1 MATHPP
7 ELFASEAW
15 LAWLL
20 QYIGPE
26 RKAVMTE
33 KLRLRTNALTVVLE
47 NIYQPHNASAVLRTC
62 DCFGLQDVHV
72 IENGYRFKSVPD
84 ISLGATRW
92 LRVFRYPESTKDA
105 LTKIKAKGYKVWAT
119 TPHQRS
125 VTLDQLSLSPS
136 EPVALLMGTEQ
147 TGLSEEALSMAD
159 EFVHIPMYGFT
170 ESLNISVSAAIAIH
184 QLNEKLRKAP
194 GWELSPQVQQKV
206 MIHWISGGIRNLPEL
221 KARFLNEWAK
231 NNLTGFP

>member
-1 MATHPP
+1 MATHSP

-20 QYIGPE
+20 RYIGPE
-26 RKAVMTE
+26 RKAVMAE

-92 LRVFRYPESTKDA
+92 LRVFKYPESTTEA
-105 LTKIKAKGYKVWAT
+105 LAQIKAKGYTLWAT
-119 TPHQRS
+119 TPHHRS
-125 VTLDQLSLSPS
+125 VTLDQLTISP
-136 EPVALLMGTEQ
+136 EKPVALIMGTEQ
-147 TGLSEEALSMAD
+147 TGLSEEAMSMAD
-159 EFVHIPMYGFT
+159 GFVHIPMYGFT

-184 QLNEKLRKAP
+184 QLNGQLRQSP
-194 GWELSPQVQQKV
+194 GWELSDKDQREVL
-206 MIHWISGGIRNLPEL
+206 IHWISGGIRNLPEL
-221 KARFLNEWAK
+221 KARFLKENSLEIK
-231 NNLTGFP
+231 

>member
-1 MATHPP
+1 MHPP

-26 RKAVMTE
+26 RKAVMAE
-33 KLRLRTNALTVVLE
+33 KLRFRTNALTVVLE

-92 LRVFRYPESTKDA
+92 LRVFRYPESTKEA

-119 TPHQRS
+119 TPHHRS
-125 VTLDQLSLSPS
+125 VTLDQLSVSPS

-159 EFVHIPMYGFT
+159 AFVHIPMYGFT

-184 QLNEKLRKAP
+184 HLNEKLRQAP
-194 GWELSPQVQQKV
+194 GWELSLDVQQQV

-221 KARFLNEWAK
+221 KARFLKEWGQK
-231 NNLTGFP
+231 EMERFP

>member
-1 MATHPP
+1 MAVHPP

-15 LAWLL
+15 LAWLQ

-26 RKAVMTE
+26 RKAVMAE

-92 LRVFRYPESTKDA
+92 LRVFRYPESTKEA
-105 LTKIKAKGYKVWAT
+105 LAKIKAKGYKIWAT
-119 TPHQRS
+119 TPHHRS
-125 VTLDQLSLSPS
+125 VTLDQLSVSPS

-159 EFVHIPMYGFT
+159 AFVHIPMYGFT

-184 QLNEKLRKAP
+184 HLNEKLRQSP
-194 GWELSPQVQQKV
+194 GWELSPEVQQQV
-206 MIHWISGGIRNLPEL
+206 LIHWISGGIRNLPDL
-221 KARFLNEWAK
+221 KARFLEEWGKKDMA
-231 NNLTGFP
+231 GFP

>member
-1 MATHPP
+1 MAVHPP

-26 RKAVMTE
+26 RKAVMAE

-92 LRVFRYPESTKDA
+92 LRVFRYPESTKEA

-119 TPHQRS
+119 TPHHRS

-159 EFVHIPMYGFT
+159 AFVHIPMYGFT

-184 QLNEKLRKAP
+184 HLNAKLRQTA
-194 GWELSPQVQQKV
+194 GWELSPEVQQQV
-206 MIHWISGGIRNLPEL
+206 LIHWISGGIRNLPDL
-221 KARFLNEWAK
+221 QRRFLMTNEP
-231 NNLTGFP
+231 NGT